1 MSTALSLTR
10 ELSRELRSRLIT
22 KADVDVATYYTLDVL
37 GSYIA
42 GGVTNQGQ
50 KLREYHRINA
60 LQGIEAETFLAA
72 GLSHIT
78 ETDDLHRSSVTHPAC
93 VVIPAALEMA
103 RHLDLT
109 GKMALEAVVVGYE
122 AMIRI
127 GDALGEEHYKIFHN
141 TATAGVFGA
150 AAAAAYLLELNEDQW
165 VWALGNAG
173 TQAAGL
179 WQFNVD
185 ATMSK
190 HLHAGHAAQSGIRAA
205 LLAAREFTGPERILE
220 GEKGFFKAMCPDA
233 RAHEVTRQSTKWR
246 IAETSIK
253 PYPSCRH
260 THPAIDVALELREQ
274 LVQSGRS
281 HHDIKDILIRTYA
294 TSQRF
299 TDNTR
304 PDSTFAAKFSIQF
317 CVTTTL
323 VNGFPVLNDFEGDR
337 LTGTVAQPLMN
348 KISVRVDEALSE
360 RYPKAWGSALV
371 LTLADGEM
379 LSAETFAAKGD
390 PEKPLTHIELKS
402 KVLGEFTYAG
412 LPSEQGENVFTQF
425 EQLHAAEHIPHL
437 MWNSISEQ
445 PAAQ

>member
-1 MSTALSLTR
+1 MKTTLSLTR
-10 ELSRELRSRLIT
+10 LLSREMRDRVIRRKDL
-22 KADVDVATYYTLDVL
+22 DVALYYTLDVL
-37 GSYIA
+37 GSYVA
-42 GGVTNQGQ
+42 GGVTDQGQ
-50 KLREYHRINA
+50 KLREYHRINT
-60 LQGIEAETFLAA
+60 LKGVEAEAFLAA
-72 GLSHIT
+72 ALCHIT
-78 ETDDLHRSSVTHPAC
+78 ETDDLHRSSVTHPGC

-122 AMIRI
+122 VMIRI
-127 GDALGEEHYKIFHN
+127 GDALGDKHYTIFHN

-205 LLAAREFTGPERILE
+205 LLAMRGFTGPEQILE

-233 RAHEVTRQSTKWR
+233 RPHAVTRKLRNWR

-260 THPAIDVALELREQ
+260 THPAIDVALDLREQ
-274 LVQSGRS
+274 LRQKG
-281 HHDIKDILIRTYA
+281 HTHEDIQQIRIRTYA

-299 TDNTR
+299 TDNQEPET
-304 PDSTFAAKFSIQF
+304 TFAAKFSIQY
-317 CVTTTL
+317 CVTTSL
-323 VNGFPVLNDFEGDR
+323 INGFPVLSDFEGER
-337 LTGTVAQPLMN
+337 LHQLRTNPLLKLMQ
-348 KISVRVDEALSE
+348 VQVDEGFSE
-360 RYPKAWGSALV
+360 RYPKEWGSAIEI
-371 LTLADGEM
+371 TLLNGYTFK
-379 LSAETFAAKGD
+379 AETFAAKGD
-390 PEKPLTHIELKS
+390 PEKPVTQPELRS
-402 KVLGEFTYAG
+402 KILGEFTYAG
-412 LPSEQGENVFTQF
+412 LSQREGEDLYTEFEGLCTSETIP
-425 EQLHAAEHIPHL
+425 QLV
-437 MWNSISEQ
+437 WNKTKS
-445 PAAQ
+445 